1 MHPVLTALGLD
12 RHARVKP
19 AAGPAPEGWV
29 VTENPADGSPLAMVR
44 LQPRAELEATIA
56 RAQKAF
62 ESWRMLPAPKRGEIV
77 RRIGEAFRVHKD
89 ALGELVSL

>member
-44 LQPRAELEATIA
+44 
-56 RAQKAF
+56 
-62 ESWRMLPAPKRGEIV
+62 
-77 RRIGEAFRVHKD
+77 
-89 ALGELVSL
+89 